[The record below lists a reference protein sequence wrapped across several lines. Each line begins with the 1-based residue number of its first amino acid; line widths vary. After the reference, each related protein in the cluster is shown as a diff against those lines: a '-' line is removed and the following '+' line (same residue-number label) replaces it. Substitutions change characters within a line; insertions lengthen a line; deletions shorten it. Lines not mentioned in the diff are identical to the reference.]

1 MQYSTPQSHTS
12 SFMLPFSM
20 AFSILTLLLSQPA
33 YLPLQA
39 SFSLLI
45 QSRFTLM
52 PLLFLIYSYSSSYF
66 LFSFFFIILLFL
78 GYSRL
83 FGHTKRFNLLLMTT
97 IQNLKTSTDF
107 LVPFFVCF
115 SPIVL
120 SYYYLFVLLTLHQ
133 INLLSYSFYSFA
145 YSFLFLS
152 YLFLMGLIDW
162 IEFFTRPIIY
172 SSIIPWATI

>member
-20 AFSILTLLLSQPA
+20 AFSILTLLLPSPGIILSA
-33 YLPLQA
+33 HTKSIHSYALALPH
-39 SFSLLI
+39 LLI
-45 QSRFTLM
+45 F
-52 PLLFLIYSYSSSYF
+52 FK
-66 LFSFFFIILLFL
+66 LFSFFLFFIILLFL

-83 FGHTKRFNLLLMTT
+83 FGHTKRFNLLLITT
-97 IQNLKTSTDF
+97 IQNLKSSTDF